1 MNAFNQKPFEEMT
14 RDEQLLAWKDAK
26 RTLDAAK
33 DAEMSMRKLIVETH
47 FDATQVGTQ
56 NIELGQGW
64 KVKAV
69 VKQSYKLDTDAEKV
83 EEVLDTLEDW
93 QAERLVKWSPTLSVS
108 EYKKLSDEDRA
119 AIDKVLTI
127 GFASPTLELVAPKGS

>member
-1 MNAFNQKPFEEMT
+1 MNAFNQKPFEDMT

-33 DAEMSMRKLIVETH
+33 EAEMTMRKAIVEAH
-47 FDATQVGTQ
+47 FDATKVGTQ

-69 VKQSYKLDTDAEKV
+69 VKQNYKLDSDAEKV
-83 EEVLDTLEDW
+83 EDVLDTLEDW

-127 GFASPTLELVAPKGS
+127 DFASPTLELIAPKGS